1 MKINEVEAQVG
12 ITKKNIRFYEEQGL
26 LSPRRNSENGYRDY
40 GEAEVAVL
48 RQIKLMRKLGVPLEE
63 IRKMQAGGT
72 VADGMRRHLVTLER
86 DRKSLEQSILLC
98 QSLKDR
104 EERLDALDAAALLE
118 EMEQLEQTGT
128 TFQDKQK
135 GDAKPARYAGAIVM
149 ALLTSMNSTYGM
161 AVGPYMKATK
171 DGWLP
176 DIFGKTN
183 KNGAPV
189 LILTIQL
196 VVGCIPII
204 LGFSVGTIVNN
215 IMVIT
220 SVFQFLLF
228 VAIFQTPKKMPK
240 KWAANSAHLS
250 SAALYVVVAVACVA
264 QAFIL
269 FYSMK
274 SLTVGLA
281 IFNVVAVIVCF
292 VYAIWRHRSGKTHV
306 VTENMLDD

>member
-86 DRKSLEQSILLC
+86 EQKSLEQSIQLC

-118 EMEQLEQTGT
+118 EMERLEQRGT

-135 GDAKPARYAGAIVM
+135 QDAKPVRYAGAIVM
-149 ALLTSMNSTYGM
+149 ALLTTALM
-161 AVGPYMKATK
+161 AALIVLMVWGFTADPA
-171 DGWLP
+171 D
-176 DIFGKTN
+176 
-183 KNGAPV
+183 APPLALLAV
-189 LILTIQL
+189 M
-196 VVGCIPII
+196 VAIPGVII
-204 LGFSVGTIVNN
+204 LGV
-215 IMVIT
+215 
-220 SVFQFLLF
+220 LL
-228 VAIFQTPKKMPK
+228 
-240 KWAANSAHLS
+240 
-250 SAALYVVVAVACVA
+250 ALV
-264 QAFIL
+264 QRIREIQ
-269 FYSMK
+269 K
-274 SLTVGLA
+274 G
-281 IFNVVAVIVCF
+281 
-292 VYAIWRHRSGKTHV
+292 
-306 VTENMLDD
+306 EEDDAKNY

>member
-86 DRKSLEQSILLC
+86 EQKSLEQSIQLC

-118 EMEQLEQTGT
+118 EMERLEQRGT

-135 GDAKPARYAGAIVM
+135 QDAKPVRYAGAIVM
-149 ALLTSMNSTYGM
+149 ALLTTALM
-161 AVGPYMKATK
+161 AALIVLMVWGFTADPA
-171 DGWLP
+171 D
-176 DIFGKTN
+176 
-183 KNGAPV
+183 APPLALLAV
-189 LILTIQL
+189 M
-196 VVGCIPII
+196 VAIPGVII
-204 LGFSVGTIVNN
+204 LGV
-215 IMVIT
+215 
-220 SVFQFLLF
+220 LL
-228 VAIFQTPKKMPK
+228 
-240 KWAANSAHLS
+240 
-250 SAALYVVVAVACVA
+250 ALV
-264 QAFIL
+264 QRIREIQ
-269 FYSMK
+269 K
-274 SLTVGLA
+274 G
-281 IFNVVAVIVCF
+281 
-292 VYAIWRHRSGKTHV
+292 
-306 VTENMLDD
+306 EEDDAKNH